1 MLCLYQ
7 KINIVDIFISF
18 MVFMEN
24 VSSEGM
30 AKLTLFIP
38 PLLKKTIK
46 KDAVDRDTTMNNRI
60 VTILGEHYG

>member
-1 MLCLYQ
+1 
-7 KINIVDIFISF
+7 
-18 MVFMEN
+18 MVFIEN
-24 VSSEGM
+24 VSNEGM